1 MIKILKPG
9 TLKEATC
16 DKCGAVLSYD
26 ESEDVKEE
34 NIEKHFVTNM
44 PSGYGRKHK
53 YIICPQ
59 CHNKIITWSTR

>member
-9 TLKEATC
+9 TLKETTC

-34 NIEKHFVTNM
+34 NIEKHFATNM
-44 PSGYGRKHK
+44 PS
-53 YIICPQ
+53 
-59 CHNKIITWSTR
+59 

>member
-9 TLKEATC
+9 TLKETTC

-26 ESEDVKEE
+26 ESEDVKDE
-34 NIEKHFVTNM
+34 NIEKRFATNM
-44 PSGYGRKHK
+44 PSGRGRKQK

-59 CHNKIITWSTR
+59 CKNKIVTWSTR